1 MASYCAC
8 DLDLRSLLTN
18 PSELPHPILI
28 DTSQSLPKIAK
39 QLDDVHRHH
48 PHSDKL
54 SRWTTPSDVFDGVN
68 HDDAMYLNLPPN
80 TEQSRQWAVD
90 LLSHLCGEPSRAG

>member
-1 MASYCAC
+1 MHHSIMLPKPN
-8 DLDLRSLLTN
+8 D
-18 PSELPHPILI
+18 LPHPILI
-28 DTSQSLPKIAK
+28 DASQSLPKIAK

-48 PHSDKL
+48 PHSERL
-54 SRWTTPSDVFDGVN
+54 SRWTTPSDVFDRVN
-68 HDDAMYLNLPPN
+68 YDDALYLNLPPN